1 MTKQNRRNFLV
12 NSMAALAVSGGV
24 AHGMNLAP
32 TQNEPG
38 KSPEGRGKRS
48 LLADLG
54 KYRKIDS
61 HAHVYFTKGN
71 FEQVVDIADRLH
83 IEKLVIS
90 RPMVPGG
97 KGEPSEFIECN
108 NLVLSAMKQ
117 FPDRFFGQLTLNP
130 QYPKESM
137 EEIARCIGEGMI
149 GVKLYNHVKINDPL
163 FYPVIEK
170 FADLKMMILMHM
182 GIGVARIQYDAR
194 EPKGVSIPEDM
205 VEAALRYPEAR
216 FQLAHIGGGID
227 WEAACK
233 AVIGVPNIF
242 VDVSGSNNA
251 AHMIDFALKSV
262 GEDRLLFGCDNSFY
276 QGVGHVLGASLTDAQ
291 RRKLFFENYSKYL
304 KSIGRHVN

>member
-1 MTKQNRRNFLV
+1 MKTQNRRDFLV
-12 NSMAALAVSGGV
+12 KAAAALAVTGSPLPG
-24 AHGMNLAP
+24 AALSLTRAP
-32 TQNEPG
+32 ASQDEQFPL
-38 KSPEGRGKRS
+38 KRS
-48 LLADLG
+48 LADEIK
-54 KYRKIDS
+54 KYRKIDA

-71 FEQVVDIADRLH
+71 FEQVIDIADRLN

-137 EEIARCIGEGMI
+137 EQIERCIGEGMI

-170 FADLKMMILMHM
+170 FIDLKMLILMHM
-182 GIGVARIQYDAR
+182 GIGISRIQYDAR

-205 VEAALRYPEAR
+205 VEAARRYPEAK

-233 AVIGVPNIF
+233 AVIGVPNIS

-251 AHMIDFALKSV
+251 ANMIDFAVKCV
-262 GEDRLLFGCDNSFY
+262 GIDRLFFGCDSSYY
-276 QGVGHVLGASLTDAQ
+276 QGVGHVLGASLTDTE
-291 RRKLFFENYSKYL
+291 REKLYFGNYNKYL
-304 KSIGRHVN
+304 KSIGRNVD

>member
-1 MTKQNRRNFLV
+1 MKTQNRRDFLAKA
-12 NSMAALAVSGGV
+12 AALAVAGS
-24 AHGMNLAP
+24 AL
-32 TQNEPG
+32 PG
-38 KSPEGRGKRS
+38 AAMSFDGRGTMTDEEPPVLRS
-48 LLADLG
+48 LAG
-54 KYRKIDS
+54 EVKKYRKIDA

-71 FEQVVDIADRLH
+71 FEQVIDIADRLN

-108 NLVLSAMKQ
+108 NLVLKAMKQ
-117 FPDRFFGQLTLNP
+117 FPNRFFGQLTLNP

-137 EEIARCIGEGMI
+137 EEIVRCTGEGMI
-149 GVKLYNHVKINDPL
+149 GAKLYNHVKINDPL

-170 FADLKMMILMHM
+170 FIDLKMLILMHM
-182 GIGVARIQYDAR
+182 GIGISRIQYDAR
-194 EPKGVSIPEDM
+194 EPKGVSIPENM
-205 VEAALRYPEAR
+205 VEAALRYPEAK

-251 AHMIDFALKSV
+251 AHMVDFAVKCIGV
-262 GEDRLLFGCDNSFY
+262 DRLFFGCDNSFY
-276 QGVGHVLGASLTDAQ
+276 QGVGHVLAANLTDSD
-291 RRKLFFENYSKYL
+291 RNKLFFGNYNKYL
-304 KSIGRHVN
+304 KSIGRNVD